1 MAKWWEAPEIGKKV
15 VIANE
20 KAWTNF
26 LRHFPKADKSRFVS
40 QAVLDEKQ
48 TRQQRCF
55 SKKAKAHYKASSG
68 SDRKYWSV
76 GVNQALGL
84 GDSGGFPYQ
93 LSPLGS
99 KVSLPIP
106 AVPFEGKA
114 PSLKKIFNSEIEI
127 QVTPDKHFTNKFREI
142 FPLLQSAQFFFTFKI
157 RTLFFLNG
165 SNLSISFLDFI
176 SKNFHMFLFF
186 FSLRREFFRLL

>member
-1 MAKWWEAPEIGKKV
+1 MGSPGDWEKSSYRKRKGVNQFLKALSKGGQKPVCFTSGLRRE
-15 VIANE
+15 ANATAE
-20 KAWTNF
+20 VFFKESEGSLQSVF
-26 LRHFPKADKSRFVS
+26 
-40 QAVLDEKQ
+40 
-48 TRQQRCF
+48 
-55 SKKAKAHYKASSG
+55 G

-76 GVNQALGL
+76 GVKQALGL